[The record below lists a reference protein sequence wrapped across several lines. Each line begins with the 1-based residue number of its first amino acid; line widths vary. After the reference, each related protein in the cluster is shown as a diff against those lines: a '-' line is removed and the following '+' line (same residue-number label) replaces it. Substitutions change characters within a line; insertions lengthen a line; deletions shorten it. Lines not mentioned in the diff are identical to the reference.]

1 MFFILYTMRI
11 RAEIDP
17 QYILL
22 VYKGTKR
29 AGPLDKTA
37 KIEVKFDVNERD
49 LFALKRQLEI

>member
-1 MFFILYTMRI
+1 MRI